1 MSEDRQR
8 EDESADSGPPSPEEM
23 MQELL
28 RALPDEDELP
38 PPEDFQAAAND
49 LEAEPPVRPE
59 DSAPPASQA
68 PTQQLPEAVARLLAM
83 QNQAATLSELLSKE
97 EISFQDYQRLLHEAM
112 VQDDDGIWWMID
124 AENNDWYRHDAT
136 KNQWLVSYPPALRDY
151 EAAQRQAQSDYDL
164 PDSLR
169 APAAGDPILDELGV
183 QIGKVPPT
191 KDELYTV
198 PGNAA
203 LADVL
208 SGQQPAQETDPPL
221 APALPAPQTT
231 DQPLDLQA
239 SPVAREL
246 RQSQRNARTRLLLM
260 LLAALLSVALVAGIL
275 FAGAAM
281 LWYRDRVEPFAEA
294 IAALENYV
302 PAYQTARIFDAD
314 GGLIA
319 ALDSPESGARTP
331 VPLERISPYMIHAIV
346 SQENERYFD
355 DPGFDPIAIARA
367 FLQNLRGGGIES
379 GASTITQQIARNL
392 VLQDRDVTLERKL
405 NEILVAMEI
414 ANRYDKNFILELY
427 LNEVFFANRSY
438 GVEAAANTY
447 FGHGADTLNYAQ
459 SALLA
464 SIVPLPLGHD
474 PINNRETAIANM
486 RLTMGK
492 MLDIGCLH
500 FQHGDW
506 PARGP
511 FCIRDGA
518 EVDLGGATGVLV
530 RRDAA
535 GSIIG
540 GAAILQ
546 IAEIETADFSAHQT
560 RSRHPHF
567 VEFVRARLI
576 AELGEEALY
585 QRGLSIHTTLDS
597 SLQATAQALLSRQ
610 VRELRN
616 VGTGVDTGAVM
627 VTDPQSGAIRVMVGS
642 HDFFDPVAG
651 QVNNALSWQQPG
663 SAIKPFVYAAALQ
676 ANEGEYLTPASIIW
690 DVPLVADLGA
700 GGIYQPQNV
709 DRRFH
714 GAVSLR
720 EALQNSY
727 NVPTVK
733 LFRDHVGIGRYAN
746 LAEAFGIE
754 FMPDSLLTLATALG
768 ANEVRLMDM
777 MSAYSV
783 FANGGQRAGLYAIER
798 ITESKAGE
806 TVEIPRKGRVPQP
819 VITPALAY
827 LLQNILSDDAA
838 RQPSFQPNSTLTLAA
853 LGMPSQNIVAAKTGT
868 TNGNRDLWTL
878 GFTRGAVVGVWLG
891 THDNSP
897 TYNTSGIG
905 SAAPVWNAVM
915 AAASDRYPPQPFE
928 NPGGVVAREVCRTT
942 GTLRSAN
949 CPQPSS
955 DLFLQEQL
963 PPPAEQGFLQRVTVD
978 SWSLLRA
985 NEFCPNHATQMNF
998 AVIDEPEALEWLN
1011 NTDAGRAYAE
1021 SLDLPLPLR
1030 PLPQASCT
1038 QGMPLP
1044 LVGLSSP
1051 NPGAVVN
1058 GLVEVRGQVQAPDFD
1073 KFELLYASAAEP
1085 GIFYP
1090 IMASLVLMP
1099 QYGTALGSWDT
1110 VAAQVPDGDVI
1121 LRLVATSLSGGSIH
1135 VDLPLTVDNASLA
1148 PVGGEPGFVPTIE
1161 SIIIPTP
1168 SP

>member
-1 MSEDRQR
+1 MPEDRQR
-8 EDESADSGPPSPEEM
+8 EDESPDSAPPSPEEM
-23 MQELL
+23 MQGLL
-28 RALPDEDELP
+28 RALPDEADLP
-38 PPEDFQAAAND
+38 LPEDFDAAANEI
-49 LEAEPPVRPE
+49 EAEPPVRPE
-59 DSAPPASQA
+59 DSPPQASLT
-68 PTQQLPEAVARLLAM
+68 PQLPEAVARLLAM
-83 QNQAATLSELLSKE
+83 QNQAATLGELLSKE
-97 EISFQDYQRLLHEAM
+97 EISFDDYQRLLHEAM
-112 VQDDDGIWWMID
+112 TQDDDGIWWMID
-124 AENNDWYRHDAT
+124 AENNDWYRHDAQ
-136 KNQWLVSYPPALRDY
+136 KNEWQVSYPSALRDY
-151 EAAQRQAQSDYDL
+151 EAAQRQPESGYDL

-169 APAAGDPILDELGV
+169 GPAAGDPILDERGV
-183 QIGKVPPT
+183 QIGAVPPT

-198 PGNAA
+198 PGKAA
-203 LADVL
+203 LADEL
-208 SGQQPAQETDPPL
+208 SAQLPAQPADAPL
-221 APALPAPQTT
+221 ALAAPAPQPNAAQF
-231 DQPLDLQA
+231 DFQA

-246 RQSQRNARTRLLLM
+246 RQSQGAARARLLLL
-260 LLAALLSVALVAGIL
+260 LLAVLLIAALALGIV
-275 FAGAAM
+275 FAGGAM

-294 IAALENYV
+294 IVALENYV

-331 VPLERISPYMIHAIV
+331 VPLERVSPYMIHAIV

-392 VLQDRDVTLERKL
+392 ILQDRDVTLERKL

-427 LNEVFFANRSY
+427 LNEIFFANRSY

-447 FGHGADTLNYAQ
+447 FGHGADQLNYAQ

-464 SIVPLPLGHD
+464 SIVPSPLRHD

-492 MLDIGCLH
+492 MLDIGCLQ
-500 FQHGDW
+500 FQHDDW
-506 PARGP
+506 PTRGP

-518 EVDLGGATGVLV
+518 EVDLGGAAGVLV
-530 RRDAA
+530 RRDTA
-535 GSIIG
+535 GAIIG

-546 IAEIETADFSAHQT
+546 IAEIETAVFSANQT
-560 RSRHPHF
+560 RSRYPHF
-567 VEFVRARLI
+567 VEFVRAQLI
-576 AELGEEALY
+576 AELGESALY
-585 QRGLSIHTTLDS
+585 QRGLSIYTTLDS
-597 SLQATAQALLSRQ
+597 SLQATAQTLLSQQ

-616 VGTGVDTGAVM
+616 EATGINTGAVM
-627 VTDPQSGAIRVMVGS
+627 VTDPESGAIRVMIGS
-642 HDFFDPVAG
+642 HDFYDPVAG

-676 ANEGEYLTPASIIW
+676 DSEGEYLTPASIIW
-690 DVPLVADLGA
+690 DVPLVVDLGA
-700 GGIYQPQNV
+700 GGIYAPQNV

-720 EALQNSY
+720 AALQNSY

-754 FMPDSLLTLATALG
+754 FIPDTLLTLAASLG
-768 ANEVRLMDM
+768 ANEVRLADM

-783 FANGGQRAGLYAIER
+783 FANGGQRADLYAIER
-798 ITESKAGE
+798 ITESKDGDI
-806 TVEIPRKGRVPQP
+806 VEIPRERSAPQP
-819 VITPALAY
+819 VISPALAY
-827 LLQNILSDDAA
+827 LMQNILSDDAA
-838 RQPSFQPNSTLTLAA
+838 RQPSFQPNSPLNLAS
-853 LGMPSQNIVAAKTGT
+853 LGIPSQNIVAAKTGT
-868 TNGNRDLWTL
+868 TNDSRDLWTM

-891 THDNSP
+891 THDNAP
-897 TYNTSGIG
+897 TYNTSGIR

-915 AAASDRYPPQPFE
+915 AATSDRYPPRPFE
-928 NPGGVVAREVCRTT
+928 NPGGVVAREICRTT

-949 CPQPSS
+949 CSQPSA
-955 DLFLQEQL
+955 DLFLQDQL
-963 PPPAEQGFLQRVTVD
+963 PPPAEQGFLQRYTVD
-978 SWSLLRA
+978 SWSLLLA

-1011 NTDAGRAYAE
+1011 GDDAGRAYAA
-1021 SLDLPLPLR
+1021 SLDIALPLR
-1030 PLPQASCT
+1030 PPPQAACT
-1038 QGMPLP
+1038 QGMQLP
-1044 LVGLSSP
+1044 LVNLSSP
-1051 NPGAVVN
+1051 NPGAVVR
-1058 GLVEVRGQVQAPDFD
+1058 GAVEVRGQVQAPDFD
-1073 KFELLYASAAEP
+1073 KFELLYATAAEP
-1085 GIFYP
+1085 DIFYP

-1110 VAAQVPDGDVI
+1110 VAAQVPDGDVV
-1121 LRLVATSLSGGSIH
+1121 LRLVATSLSGGSIQ
-1135 VDLPLTVDNASLA
+1135 VDLPLTVDNSSLA
-1148 PVGGEPGFVPTIE
+1148 PGDDAPGFVPTIE

>member
-1 MSEDRQR
+1 MSDEHRR
-8 EDESADSGPPSPEEM
+8 EDADSPPPSPEEM
-23 MQELL
+23 MQDLL

-38 PPEDFQAAAND
+38 PPEDFAPAA
-49 LEAEPPVRPE
+49 EVVQPEPPVRPE
-59 DSAPPASQA
+59 DSAPQTSPEPAQEV
-68 PTQQLPEAVARLLAM
+68 PEAVARLLAM

-97 EISFQDYQRLLHEAM
+97 EISFEEYQRLLHEAM

-124 AENNDWYRHDAT
+124 AENDDWYRHDAQ
-136 KNQWLVSYPPALRDY
+136 KNEWEVSYPPALREF
-151 EAAQRQAQSDYDL
+151 EAAQRPAQSDYDM

-169 APAAGDPILDELGV
+169 VLSAGDPILDEHGV
-183 QIGKVPPT
+183 KIGTVPPT

-198 PGNAA
+198 PGKAA
-203 LADVL
+203 FADEL
-208 SGQQPAQETDPPL
+208 SGQQPAQASDPP
-221 APALPAPQTT
+221 PAPAPQVPQAS
-231 DQPLDLQA
+231 DAQFDLQA
-239 SPVAREL
+239 SPYAREL
-246 RQSQRNARTRLLLM
+246 RQSQRSARVRLLLM
-260 LLAALLSVALVAGIL
+260 LLAALLIVALLAGIV
-275 FAGAAM
+275 FAGGAM
-281 LWYRDRVEPFAEA
+281 LWYRDRVEPLAEA

-392 VLQDRDVTLERKL
+392 VLQDRDLTFERKL

-427 LNEVFFANRSY
+427 LNEIFFANRSY

-447 FGHGADTLNYAQ
+447 FGHGADQLNYAQ

-474 PINNRETAIANM
+474 PVNNRETAMANM

-492 MLDIGCLH
+492 MLDIGCLQ

-506 PARGP
+506 LARGP

-535 GSIIG
+535 GAIIG

-546 IAEIETADFSAHQT
+546 IAEIETADFRANQT
-560 RSRHPHF
+560 RSQYPHF
-567 VEFVRARLI
+567 IEFVRARLI

-585 QRGLSIHTTLDS
+585 QRGLSIHTTLDPA
-597 SLQATAQALLSRQ
+597 LQATAQAQLSRQ
-610 VRELRN
+610 VRDLRSQA
-616 VGTGVDTGAVM
+616 TGINTGAVM
-627 VTDPQSGAIRVMVGS
+627 VTDPQTGAIRVMVGS
-642 HDFFDPVAG
+642 HDFYDPVAG
-651 QVNNALSWQQPG
+651 QVNNALTWQQPG

-676 ANEGEYLTPASIIW
+676 DNEGEYLTPASLIW

-700 GGIYQPQNV
+700 GGLYEPQNI

-754 FMPDSLLTLATALG
+754 FTPDSLLTLATALG
-768 ANEVRLMDM
+768 ANEVRLADM

-783 FANGGQRAGLYAIER
+783 FANAGQRADLYAIER
-798 ITESKAGE
+798 ITESQAGE
-806 TVEIPRKGRVPQP
+806 LVEIPRERPAPQP
-819 VITPALAY
+819 VISPALAY
-827 LLQNILSDDAA
+827 LMQNILSDDAA
-838 RQPSFQPNSTLTLAA
+838 RQPSFQPNSAMTLSQ
-853 LGMPSQNIVAAKTGT
+853 LGIPSQNVVAAKTGT
-868 TNGNRDLWTL
+868 TNGSRDLWTL
-878 GFTRGAVVGVWLG
+878 GFTRGAVVGIWLG

-897 TYNTSGIG
+897 TYNTSGIR

-915 AAASDRYPPQPFE
+915 AAASERYPPRPFE
-928 NPGGVVAREVCRTT
+928 NPGGVVAREICRTT
-942 GTLRSAN
+942 GALRSAS
-949 CPQPSS
+949 CPQPST

-963 PPPAEQGFLQRVTVD
+963 PPPAEQGFLQRFTVD

-985 NEFCPNHATQMNF
+985 NEFCPNHVTQMNF
-998 AVIDEPEALEWLN
+998 AVIDEPEALDWLN
-1011 NTDAGRAYAE
+1011 NTEAGRDYAE
-1021 SLDLPLPLR
+1021 SLELPLPLR
-1030 PLPQASCT
+1030 PPPQAECA
-1038 QGMPLP
+1038 QGMQLP
-1044 LVGLSSP
+1044 LVSLSSP
-1051 NPGAVVN
+1051 NPGAVV
-1058 GLVEVRGQVQAPDFD
+1058 GGTVEIRGQVQAPDFD
-1073 KFELLYASAAEP
+1073 RFELLYATAAEP
-1085 GIFYP
+1085 ELFYP

-1099 QYGTALGSWDT
+1099 QYGTPLSNWDT
-1110 VAAQVPDGDVI
+1110 QAAQAPDGDVT
-1121 LRLVATSLSGGSIH
+1121 LRLVATSMSGGSIH
-1135 VDLPLTVDNASLA
+1135 VDLPLTVDNTSVVPADDE
-1148 PVGGEPGFVPTIE
+1148 PVFGPTLE
-1161 SIIIPTP
+1161 SIIIATP